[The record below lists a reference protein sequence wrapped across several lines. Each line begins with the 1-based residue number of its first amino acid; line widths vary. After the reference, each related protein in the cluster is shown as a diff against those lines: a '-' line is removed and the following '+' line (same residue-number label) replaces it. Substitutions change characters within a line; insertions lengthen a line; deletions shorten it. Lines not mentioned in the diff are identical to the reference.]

1 MSNYLP
7 GVDIVDVARI
17 KNSIEN
23 YKGKFL
29 NKIFS
34 KEEQYYCFSKANP
47 HIHFAGKFA
56 AKEAVIKS
64 LLSSKN
70 TKQIGFL
77 NIFILNDNNGTPIV
91 KIKDIPENDIKVSI
105 SHTESQAIAFAI
117 FNLER

>member
-1 MSNYLP
+1 MSNYFP
-7 GVDIVDVARI
+7 GIDIVDVARI

-34 KEEQYYCFSKANP
+34 EEEQSYCFSKANP
-47 HIHFAGKFA
+47 YIHFAGKFA

-70 TKQIGFL
+70 
-77 NIFILNDNNGTPIV
+77 
-91 KIKDIPENDIKVSI
+91 IKPVSYT
-105 SHTESQAIAFAI
+105 HLRAHET
-117 FNLER
+117 

>member
-1 MSNYLP
+1 LSNYFP
-7 GVDIVDVARI
+7 GIDIVDVARI

-34 KEEQYYCFSKANP
+34 EEEQSYCFSKANP
-47 HIHFAGKFA
+47 YIHFAGKFA

-70 TKQIGFL
+70 IKQIGFL
-77 NIFILNDNNGTPIV
+77 NIFILNDDKGTPIV
-91 KIKDIPENDIKVSI
+91 KIKDLTENDIKVSI

-117 FNLER
+117 FNLEK